1 MSRDED
7 SGEASQPQVQG
18 PAAPGGAG
26 AANPMALT
34 VQQVARML
42 ALPEEK
48 VREHVARGLPMSAD
62 GRINLVQ
69 YAAWLNKEL
78 SRGD

>member
-1 MSRDED
+1 MDQ
-7 SGEASQPQVQG
+7 ATI
-18 PAAPGGAG
+18 
-26 AANPMALT
+26 NPMGLT
-34 VQQVARML
+34 VEDAARL
-42 ALPEEK
+42 LSLTPEK
-48 VREHVARGLPMSAD
+48 VREHVARGLPTGAE

>member
-1 MSRDED
+1 MDQ
-7 SGEASQPQVQG
+7 ATI
-18 PAAPGGAG
+18 
-26 AANPMALT
+26 NPMGLT
-34 VQQVARML
+34 VDEAARL
-42 ALPEEK
+42 LSLPSEK
-48 VREHVARGLPMSAD
+48 VREHVAKGLPVSAD

>member
-1 MSRDED
+1 MDQ
-7 SGEASQPQVQG
+7 ATI
-18 PAAPGGAG
+18 
-26 AANPMALT
+26 NPMGLT
-34 VQQVARML
+34 VDEVARLL
-42 ALPEEK
+42 ALPAEK
-48 VREHVARGLPMSAD
+48 VREHVARGLPTGAD